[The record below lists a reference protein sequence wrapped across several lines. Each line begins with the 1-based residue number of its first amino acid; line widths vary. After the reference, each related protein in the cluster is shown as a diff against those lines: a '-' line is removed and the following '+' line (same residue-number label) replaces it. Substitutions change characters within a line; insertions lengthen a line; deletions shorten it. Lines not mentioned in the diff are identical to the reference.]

1 MQRQGIDPNPKPP
14 RAGSAREPSDCE
26 IRQPVTEAAIM
37 TLLLSGCHEGPWTRA
52 ELELELSAPPLNAQ
66 DALKALQGSGLVH
79 VEGELVIASRAAQR
93 MDELEL

>member
-1 MQRQGIDPNPKPP
+1 MQTQGTGTHPKPP
-14 RAGSAREPSDCE
+14 RTGSAREPSDRE

-66 DALKALQGSGLVH
+66 DALRALQGSGLVH
-79 VEGELVIASRAAQR
+79 VQGELVIASMAAQR